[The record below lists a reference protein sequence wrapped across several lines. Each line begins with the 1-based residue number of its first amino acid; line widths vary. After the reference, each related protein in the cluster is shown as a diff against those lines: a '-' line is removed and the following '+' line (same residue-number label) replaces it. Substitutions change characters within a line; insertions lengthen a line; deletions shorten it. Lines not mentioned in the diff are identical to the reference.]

1 MEFSNLL
8 LIFTTMSVGLMAGL
22 FFSFTSAVM
31 PGLSQLGDA
40 DFIMAMKAINR
51 SIQNPVFFIV
61 FFGALISLPVS
72 TFLKYSAPPTVVFWM
87 LLAATIIYLAGV
99 FGVTAAGNIPLNNA
113 LDKFNVVEATK
124 EALQLQRTTFETRW
138 NQLNTIRTICS
149 IASFILIV
157 IAWLSGTQG
166 VVKVID

>member
-8 LIFTTMSVGLMAGL
+8 LIFTTILVGLMAGL

-31 PGLSQLGDA
+31 PGLSQLADA
-40 DFIMAMKAINR
+40 DFIIAMKAINK

-61 FFGALISLPVS
+61 FFGALVSLPVS
-72 TFLKYSAPPTVVFWM
+72 TYLKYSAPPSNTFWL
-87 LLAATIIYLAGV
+87 LLAATLIYLIGV

-113 LDKFNVVEATK
+113 LDKLSLVNATK
-124 EALQLQRTTFETRW
+124 ELIHNKETFETRW

-149 IASFILIV
+149 IASFTLIV
-157 IAWLSGTQG
+157 IAWFNRTEG
-166 VVKVID
+166 V